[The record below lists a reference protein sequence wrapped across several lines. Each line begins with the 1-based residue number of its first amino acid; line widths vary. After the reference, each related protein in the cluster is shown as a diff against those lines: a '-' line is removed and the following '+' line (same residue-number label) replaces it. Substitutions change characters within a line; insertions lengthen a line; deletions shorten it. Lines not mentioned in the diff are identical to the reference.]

1 MIDEIIEFF
10 NPQPSDIVV
19 EIGPGLGALTFELT
33 SCVHQLHVVEL
44 DKKLTAS
51 LRQQAD
57 RYPNL
62 HVHQGDALNTNL
74 DALAVG
80 QEFRLIGNLPYN
92 ISTPLLFHLLD
103 QRTSIKDML
112 FMLQK
117 EVGERLQASPDS
129 KQYGRLTVMLQQSC
143 STQIVIHVDRDA
155 FTPPPRVDSV
165 VVSLVPYRDPPNPV
179 SDPEAF
185 AQLVRVAFSKRR
197 KTIRNAL
204 KPLIQEQQIVDLGI
218 DPKLRPEQLG
228 IEMYVKLSELL

>member
-33 SCVHQLHVVEL
+33 SCVRQLHVVEL

-80 QEFRLIGNLPYN
+80 QEIRLIGNLPYN

>member
-1 MIDEIIEFF
+1 M
-10 NPQPSDIVV
+10 
-19 EIGPGLGALTFELT
+19 
-33 SCVHQLHVVEL
+33 
-44 DKKLTAS
+44 TAS

-218 DPKLRPEQLG
+218 NPKLRPEQLG